1 MDNLKKYNNSKK
13 EKMKRVKKEN
23 TFLGARRKIAHRT

>member
-1 MDNLKKYNNSKK
+1 MNNLKKFNNSKR

-23 TFLGARRKIAHRT
+23 TFLVARRKIAHLT